1 VAGSVKTLF
10 MLKIYVDNRQYFCME
25 MYVACDVRLSMSIK
39 SSLFDYLW
47 MQVNDVILF
56 THMANTNLI

>member
-1 VAGSVKTLF
+1 
-10 MLKIYVDNRQYFCME
+10 ME
-25 MYVACDVRLSMSIK
+25 MYVACGVRLSMSIK

-56 THMANTNLI
+56 THMAHTNLI

>member
-1 VAGSVKTLF
+1 
-10 MLKIYVDNRQYFCME
+10 ME